1 MLGLGLGLSKS
12 PGPLGDP
19 APFITEWRTDTD
31 GETITIPIITNNTY
45 TYTTSDG
52 PSGTTNGGSTTITF
66 PTAGTHEV
74 FISGD
79 IQQIQFNNTGDKG
92 KIYDIKQ
99 WGTDTT
105 YVNLELAFYGC
116 SNLDVTASDTPNING
131 SRMAQMFRNC
141 VNLEGTSAFNRWNT
155 TGVVGAGGIFD
166 GATLFNQDISNWDT
180 STFFGFSTT
189 FKNTSFN
196 QDIGNWNTSSITS
209 TFASFQ
215 NTPFNQDIGNWDVSN
230 VTNMVRMF
238 QDNTVFDQDISGWD
252 ITSATNFANFLSGG
266 TLSTSNYDALL
277 IGWEATLQGTYPN
290 GVGYGATININFGNS
305 QYTAG
310 GAAELARISL
320 QDNYNWAITDGGI
333 GAYTPDVFVTEWE
346 TTLSPQTITIPLTES
361 STYTITTSEGD
372 SAINFTGT
380 NPTVTFPTAGTHQV
394 IINGDVKQIV
404 FNDIGDKEKILDIK
418 QWGTDTT
425 WVTFGNSFR
434 GCENLDVTA
443 SDTPKFRTTSPVVM
457 SNVFKDCINLIGTP
471 AFNNWDVSNA
481 SNLFAAFNGATYF
494 NQNIGNWDVSNVNN
508 MGSVFR
514 NSSFNQDIGDWDVS
528 NVGSFGQML
537 RNTPFNQ
544 DISGWDITSATNLNN
559 FLFDVTLSTSNYDA
573 LLIGWEATLQ
583 GTYPNGA
590 NYGATISPN
599 FGNSQYTAGGA
610 AEAARDSLENTFGW
624 AIADGGSV

>member
-19 APFITEWRTDTD
+19 APFITEWRTDTN
-31 GETITIPIITNNTY
+31 GETITIPIITTNTY
-45 TYTTSDG
+45 TITTSDG
-52 PSGTTNGGSTTITF
+52 HQITTNVSNPTVTF
-66 PTAGTHEV
+66 STAGTHEV
-74 FISGD
+74 SISGD
-79 IQQIQFNNTGDKG
+79 IQQIKFNNTGDKD

-105 YVNLELAFYGC
+105 FTAITGAFYGC
-116 SNLDVTASDTPNING
+116 SKLDVTASDTPKLSLSS
-131 SRMAQMFRNC
+131 SRNMFGVFRDATL
-141 VNLEGTSAFNRWNT
+141 LEGTPVFNDWNVSAAFYLNNM
-155 TGVVGAGGIFD
+155 F
-166 GATLFNQDISNWDT
+166 Q
-180 STFFGFSTT
+180 
-189 FKNTSFN
+189 NTSFN
-196 QDIGNWNTSSITS
+196 QDIGNWDVGNV
-209 TFASFQ
+209 Q
-215 NTPFNQDIGNWDVSN
+215 GMVGMLRNTP
-230 VTNMVRMF
+230 
-238 QDNTVFDQDISGWD
+238 FDQDISEWNIINVTD
-252 ITSATNFANFLSGG
+252 FTNFLANA

-290 GVGYGATININFGNS
+290 GAGYTPTINIHFGDS

-320 QDNYNWAITDGGI
+320 QNNYNWAITDGGI

-346 TTLSPQTITIPLTES
+346 TTLSPQTITIPLTQS

-443 SDTPKFRTTSPVVM
+443 SDTPKFRTTSSVVM

-537 RNTPFNQ
+537 RSTPFNQ

-559 FLFDVTLSTSNYDA
+559 FLFEGTLSTSNYDA